1 MPGANVN
8 GASDAGGTTA
18 SARCFEL
25 FRRDVA
31 RLTCPGFS
39 AVVPDVLTCASFDA
53 PGTIF
58 RNQPK
63 YIETRTKAPSTA
75 KARRRIPSHFCLR
88 AVSKG
93 VKLICGW

>member
-39 AVVPDVLTCASFDA
+39 AVVPGVLQGASFDA

-58 RNQPK
+58 RNQPN
-63 YIETRTKAPSTA
+63 YITTRTKDPSTP
-75 KARRRIPSHFCLR
+75 KARWRIPSQLCFG
-88 AVSKG
+88 AVSKA
-93 VKLICGW
+93 VTLICGL